1 MKEIRIISNNNA
13 HYEYL
18 SELLYQVK
26 LNKDI
31 KDNNFFSRATLQYR
45 SLSSRLTSLS
55 DVLYIFGLLYA
66 K

>member
-26 LNKDI
+26 LN

-55 DVLYIFGLLYA
+55 DVLYIFGLVYA